1 MHRKPTGLVFSTI
14 APPFYEYTI
23 LFNASY
29 NGYDS
34 IDVRRKPDG
43 RNEARSLG
51 RPKRRPSGITAP

>member
-1 MHRKPTGLVFSTI
+1 MFSTI

-51 RPKRRPSGITAP
+51 RPKRSLSGIPAP

>member
-1 MHRKPTGLVFSTI
+1 MI
-14 APPFYEYTI
+14 DPPRYEYTV

-43 RNEARSLG
+43 RNEVGPAWCASF
-51 RPKRRPSGITAP
+51 RPPKQLR